1 MEREGVSRRAVLE
14 AGVAALAAAIIVP
27 ALAPPPAGAQTKVKP
42 ALVQY
47 QLTPKNKQQC
57 DTCLHWVVPD
67 QCKMVEGK
75 IAAKGWCSLYVVKP
89 K

>member
-1 MEREGVSRRAVLE
+1 MERDGVSRRAVLG
-14 AGVAALAAAIIVP
+14 AGVAAVVVPAITPHPAAA
-27 ALAPPPAGAQTKVKP
+27 QQKVKP

-75 IAAKGWCSLYVVKP
+75 IAAKGWCSLYAVKP

>member
-1 MEREGVSRRAVLE
+1 M
-14 AGVAALAAAIIVP
+14 
-27 ALAPPPAGAQTKVKP
+27 
-42 ALVQY
+42 VQY

-57 DTCLHWVVPD
+57 DTCLHWVAPD

-75 IAAKGWCSLYVVKP
+75 IVPKGWCSLYAVKP